1 MKQTRM
7 PRFGICQDCLE
18 KLPNKV
24 LLSFDV
30 ESTKFGPEH
39 SIVLCKNCK
48 AKREKK

>member
-1 MKQTRM
+1 MKTKN
-7 PRFGICQDCLE
+7 PRFGICQDCVE
-18 KLPNKV
+18 KLPRKV

-30 ESTKFGPEH
+30 KATKFGPEH